1 MILEG
6 KTLAAQL
13 KADLPQRARQI
24 QQKIGRPLHLAAIGS
39 SEDYGAYTYLKKE
52 VSAAENLGITAQ
64 IFEVS
69 SATLVSDFLQLVR
82 TLSQDNNIDAILIAR
97 PLPAHLA
104 VAPFA
109 QEIAPQK
116 DIDGMGNI
124 SMGNLFL
131 CRTWEEVCALKTFVP
146 STAMAVMK
154 LLDYH
159 HIDLDGK
166 EAAVIGRS
174 ANVGRPLAHLLT
186 CKNATTKICHTHTDL
201 PRALQDCDVICSAA
215 GHAGL
220 LAADWLKE
228 NAVVIDISTNWN
240 NNRLC
245 GDANPQALAQHHIDF
260 SPVPGGVGPITLAVL
275 LENIILSKERYL

>member
-13 KADLPQRARQI
+13 KADLPYRAESIRRRL
-24 QQKIGRPLHLAAIGS
+24 GRALHLAAIGS
-39 SEDYGAYTYLKKE
+39 REDFGAYTYLQKE
-52 VSAAENLGITAQ
+52 VRAAQSLGITAE
-64 IFEVS
+64 IFEVG
-69 SATLVSDFLQLVR
+69 TDTQVQDFLQLVR
-82 TLSQDNNIDAILIAR
+82 TLSQDEKTDAVLIAR

-104 VAPFA
+104 LSAFP

-116 DIDGMGNI
+116 DIDGMSNM
-124 SMGNLFL
+124 SVGNLFL
-131 CRTWEEVCALKTFVP
+131 CRTWDEVRALKTFVP

-154 LLDYH
+154 LLDFH

-166 EAAVIGRS
+166 EVAVIGRS

-186 CKNATTKICHTHTDL
+186 CKNATAKICHTHTDL
-201 PRALQDCDVICSAA
+201 PRALKDCDIVCSAA

-220 LAADWLKE
+220 LSAGWLKPH
-228 NAVVIDISTNWN
+228 AVVVDISTNWHEN
-240 NNRLC
+240 HLC
-245 GDANPQALAQHHIDF
+245 GDADPQDLTARDISF

>member
-13 KADLPQRARQI
+13 KQSLPARAEALRR
-24 QQKIGRPLHLAAIGS
+24 KLGRPLCLGAIGS
-39 SEDYGAYTYLKKE
+39 SEDFGAYTYLQKE
-52 VSAAENLGITAQ
+52 VRAAESLSIEAH
-64 IFEVS
+64 IFDVN
-69 SATLVSDFLQLVR
+69 AHTTVNDFLKLVR
-82 TLSQDNNIDAILIAR
+82 TLSQDDNTDAILIAR

-104 VAPFA
+104 LSPFP
-109 QEIAPQK
+109 QEIAPEK

-124 SMGNLFL
+124 SLGNLFL
-131 CRTWEEVCALKTFVP
+131 CRTWPEICALRTFVP

-154 LLDYH
+154 LLEYH
-159 HIDLDGK
+159 HLDLDGK

-174 ANVGRPLAHLLT
+174 SNVGRPLAHLLT

-201 PRALQDCDVICSAA
+201 PRALQGCDIICSAA

-220 LAADWLKE
+220 LDAAWLKE
-228 NAVVIDISTNWN
+228 GAVVVDISTNWHDEH
-240 NNRLC
+240 LC
-245 GDANPQALAQHHIDF
+245 GDADPQALTAKNISF

-275 LENIILSKERYL
+275 LENIILSKERCL

>member
-13 KADLPQRARQI
+13 KANLAARAERVRQ
-24 QQKIGRPLHLAAIGS
+24 QLGRTLHLAAIGS
-39 SEDYGAYTYLKKE
+39 REDFGAYTYLQKE
-52 VSAAENLGITAQ
+52 VKAALALGISAQ
-64 IFEVS
+64 IFELDSQTPVQ
-69 SATLVSDFLQLVR
+69 DFLHLVR
-82 TLSQDNNIDAILIAR
+82 TLSQDDKTDAVLIAR
-97 PLPAHLA
+97 PLPDHLA
-104 VAPFA
+104 NAPFA
-109 QEIAPQK
+109 QEINPQK
-116 DIDGMGNI
+116 DIDGMSNI
-124 SMGNLFL
+124 SVGNLFL
-131 CRTWEEVCALKTFVP
+131 CRTWDEVCALKTFVP
-146 STAMAVMK
+146 STALAVMK

-166 EAAVIGRS
+166 EVAVIGRS

-201 PRALQDCDVICSAA
+201 ARALTDCDVICSAA

-220 LAADWLKE
+220 LNAAWLKP
-228 NAVVIDISTNWN
+228 NSVVVDISTNWHDN
-240 NNRLC
+240 HLC
-245 GDANPQALAQHHIDF
+245 GDADPLTLAEKNISF